1 MNATG
6 ADDGDDDDGDHDDR
20 KQHVEDD
27 VYFFLVPVK

>member
-6 ADDGDDDDGDHDDR
+6 ADDGDDGDDDDR